1 MTFFFCGLLSP
12 PYAFKM
18 VRSWGLELAHKL
30 AASFCEGKAGFVC
43 FSKEPQHVLKENRSG
58 RGTSVWNWT
67 RLAQRPTDAGTERR
81 VINPLLITSQQIVQQ
96 HFFCLEGDWK
106 WRQLKMITT
115 STLHISISFKCWP
128 YFGPGKRWDWK
139 NLSLKAYDNQS
150 SRKKNVW
157 LYVLYYLNALWRQMR
172 WNICLNMSNMFKEH
186 FKQLLYTETS
196 SGMGSWDWSLVPDF
210 QNEIQRSWTPDCT
223 NHSSPASMG
232 TRDCGTAIF
241 LHFKAKILLFPF
253 FFLYKLFSIG
263 GIPAFSRNQF

>member
-1 MTFFFCGLLSP
+1 MHKFLVSLLQYNIFIRDKIIILLKAIKKPQSLICDNYCREDTNGLPSHCPPHRGPSIQFPRRKTEMTFFFCGLLSP

-150 SRKKNVW
+150 SRKKKS
-157 LYVLYYLNALWRQMR
+157 LIICIVLLKCSLKADEMKH
-172 WNICLNMSNMFKEH
+172 MFKYVKH
-186 FKQLLYTETS
+186 VQ
-196 SGMGSWDWSLVPDF
+196 
-210 QNEIQRSWTPDCT
+210 
-223 NHSSPASMG
+223 G
-232 TRDCGTAIF
+232 TF
-241 LHFKAKILLFPF
+241 
-253 FFLYKLFSIG
+253 
-263 GIPAFSRNQF
+263 